1 MDKIFYVIAFESTHI
16 AIKTEKELM
25 DKIKIEMI
33 PTPREISASCG
44 ISLKFSIEDLDE
56 MLEII
61 QALSYDLDVY
71 KIDRTGD
78 EKFAEKIR

>member
-1 MDKIFYVIAFESTHI
+1 MDKIFYVIAFESTHV

-44 ISLKFSIEDLDE
+44 ISLKFSTEDLNE

-61 QALSYDLDVY
+61 QCLSYDLDVY

-78 EKFAEKIR
+78 QKVAEKIR

>member
-1 MDKIFYVIAFESTHI
+1 MDKIFYVIAFESTHV

-44 ISLKFSIEDLDE
+44 ISLKFSTEDLNE

-61 QALSYDLDVY
+61 QGLSYDLDVY

-78 EKFAEKIR
+78 QKVAEKIR